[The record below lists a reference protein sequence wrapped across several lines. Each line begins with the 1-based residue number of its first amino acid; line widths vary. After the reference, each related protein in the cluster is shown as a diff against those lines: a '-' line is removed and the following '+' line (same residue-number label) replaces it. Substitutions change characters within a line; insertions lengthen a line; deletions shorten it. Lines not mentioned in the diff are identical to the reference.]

1 MENVIRHSR
10 VRGIKYF
17 FLEKKKI
24 QEPVISDIKH
34 IKKDYKI
41 NMSVSDNKV
50 TNAS

>member
-17 FLEKKKI
+17 FLEKKNSRT
-24 QEPVISDIKH
+24 SDIKH

-50 TNAS
+50 INAS